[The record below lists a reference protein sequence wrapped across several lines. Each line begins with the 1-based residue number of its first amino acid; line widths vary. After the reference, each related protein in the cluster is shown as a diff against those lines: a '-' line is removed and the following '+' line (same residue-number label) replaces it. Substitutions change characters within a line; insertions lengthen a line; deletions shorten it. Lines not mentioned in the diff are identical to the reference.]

1 MRRVVV
7 TGLGAVTP
15 LGVSVRSTWDAILAG
30 TSGVGPITRFDA
42 KDFST
47 TIAAEVK
54 GFDPERFIDR
64 KEIKRMDPF
73 IHYAMAAAHMAM
85 EDAGLVIDA
94 ALAPKAGVYMGSG
107 LGGLSTLERYHQ
119 AYMEGGPRKIS
130 PFFITMLISNL
141 APGHIAMRYGA
152 KGPNIA
158 TSTACAASSH
168 AIGEGMHVIRS
179 GVCDVVIA
187 GGAEAIITPLSL
199 ASVDLLERVGVDAY
213 KIASGDITWD
223 ELIRR
228 SAQTGKPLVI
238 STGMASLREVSH
250 AVAIARLGGA
260 PGVALLHCVSAYPV
274 PPGSENLRAI
284 VTLERAFR
292 VPVGLSDHGAD
303 EFAVPLAVTLGASL
317 YERHLV
323 LEAGDGSIDAAVSST
338 PDRFA
343 GLVRAAARASAAL
356 GTGEKACQRAEAV
369 NLRASR
375 RALCAARR
383 LTAGRVVEAADIVA
397 LRPAVGLMPGRAAE
411 LIGRPLTRDV
421 DEGWPFVEEDLGG
434 QTETRL

>member
-15 LGVSVRSTWDAILAG
+15 LGVDVRSTWDAILAG

-94 ALAPKAGVYMGSG
+94 ALGPKVGVYMGSG

-152 KGPNIA
+152 KGPNVA
-158 TSTACAASSH
+158 MSTACAASSH
-168 AIGEGMHVIRS
+168 ATGEGMHAIRS

-187 GGAEAIITPLSL
+187 GGAEATITPL
-199 ASVDLLERVGVDAY
+199 G
-213 KIASGDITWD
+213 
-223 ELIRR
+223 
-228 SAQTGKPLVI
+228 
-238 STGMASLREVSH
+238 
-250 AVAIARLGGA
+250 LGGFCTMKA
-260 PGVALLHCVSAYPV
+260 LSTRNDDPGAASRPFDKDRDGFIMGE
-274 PPGSENLRAI
+274 GSTILILEE
-284 VTLERAFR
+284 LERAR
-292 VPVGLSDHGAD
+292 NRGAKIYA
-303 EFAVPLAVTLGASL
+303 ELIGYGASADAHHVTAPAPGGEGAVRAMTAAL
-317 YERHLV
+317 AD
-323 LEAGDGSIDAAVSST
+323 AGVPASAIDYINAHGTSTPYNDLFETMAIKTVFGDRAKSIAVSST
-338 PDRFA
+338 KSMTGHLLGASGAIEGMFCSLALQEGVIPPTMNYTTPDPECDLDYVPNAPRRQAIRYAMSNSFGFGGTNSVLLFGRF
-343 GLVRAAARASAAL
+343 
-356 GTGEKACQRAEAV
+356 EA
-369 NLRASR
+369 
-375 RALCAARR
+375 
-383 LTAGRVVEAADIVA
+383 
-397 LRPAVGLMPGRAAE
+397 
-411 LIGRPLTRDV
+411 
-421 DEGWPFVEEDLGG
+421 
-434 QTETRL
+434 